1 MYEDALPGMIG
12 SGMPMMGSK
21 MIGGPSVLIESL
33 SLSFFLSLLLLLLLL
48 LL

>member
-1 MYEDALPGMIG
+1 MYAMCEDALPGMIG

-33 SLSFFLSLLLLLLLL
+33 SLYYYYILLLL
-48 LL
+48 